1 MLHRLIQI
9 HRRVDV
15 ILQLLQ
21 TWAPDVLK
29 SQKSSLEN
37 KPDEEV
43 ESYLKKNRSLYMSEM
58 DMKSI
63 ERGGEMDKK
72 RLKEAMNELKQSD
85 DDIRRDEEQNFK
97 KFRILFDLQKQN
109 MENVVKHASD
119 RTIGELTKVIEGPVN
134 KIVDKVSPD
143 ILKYVNT

>member
-1 MLHRLIQI
+1 M
-9 HRRVDV
+9 

-21 TWAPDVLK
+21 TQTPDVLK

-37 KPDEEV
+37 KPDKEV
-43 ESYLKKNRSLYMSEM
+43 ENYLKKNRSLYMSEM

-63 ERGGEMDKK
+63 ERDGEMDKK

-85 DDIRRDEEQNFK
+85 DDIRKDEEQNLK

-134 KIVDKVSPD
+134 KIMDKVSPD
-143 ILKYVNT
+143 ILKYVNS

>member
-1 MLHRLIQI
+1 M
-9 HRRVDV
+9 

-21 TWAPDVLK
+21 TQTPDVLK

-37 KPDEEV
+37 KPDKEV
-43 ESYLKKNRSLYMSEM
+43 ENYLKKNRSLYMSEM

-63 ERGGEMDKK
+63 ERDGEMDKK

-85 DDIRRDEEQNFK
+85 DDIRKDEEQNLK

-143 ILKYVNT
+143 ILKYVNS

>member
-1 MLHRLIQI
+1 MTQI
-9 HRRVDV
+9 HFRVDA
-15 ILQLLQ
+15 ILQLLL
-21 TWAPDVLK
+21 TRTPDVLK
-29 SQKSSLEN
+29 SQKPLLEN
-37 KPDEEV
+37 KSDKDIET
-43 ESYLKKNRSLYMSEM
+43 YLKKNRSLYMSET

-63 ERGGEMDKK
+63 AKDGEMDKK

-143 ILKYVNT
+143 IL